1 MKEITVYYL
10 EISRPTLDSSF
21 DDKLGDY
28 GLARLVDHSK
38 GLKNTLL
45 AGVGYIALEFQS
57 SGKASEESDVYSFG
71 VVALEIACGKRS
83 IEPKFH
89 ELDALLL
96 PWVWESYGNGKVLD
110 VADKKMGMEFDP
122 KQMECL
128 AQLPN
133 LPSTIP
139 VPCYN
144 APIAPGIGTSEPVFV
159 GTTEIGTRELM
170 CIRVIRASNRRYAH
184 IGDVIIAVIKEA
196 VPNTPLERSEV
207 IRAVIVRTRKE
218 LKRDNE
224 MII

>member
-1 MKEITVYYL
+1 FALSYAHGRVNNCTLVHAQDPSEGDYCVLLRDFKTSNIMFD
-10 EISRPTLDSSF
+10 SRF

-45 AGVGYIALEFQS
+45 AGVGYIALECLS

-128 AQLPN
+128 APLPN
-133 LPSTIP
+133 LPCTIP

-144 APIAPGIGTSEPVFV
+144 APIAPRIGTSEPVFV
-159 GTTEIGTRELM
+159 GTTEM
-170 CIRVIRASNRRYAH
+170 C
-184 IGDVIIAVIKEA
+184 K
-196 VPNTPLERSEV
+196 
-207 IRAVIVRTRKE
+207 
-218 LKRDNE
+218 
-224 MII
+224 

>member
-1 MKEITVYYL
+1 MRWDKVLAGFALSYAHGRVNNCTLVHAQDPSGKSLLTWETRYKIVQDLTSALLYPYEEGDYCVL
-10 EISRPTLDSSF
+10 LRDIKTNNIMLDSSF

-45 AGVGYIALEFQS
+45 AGVGHIALECLS

-128 AQLPN
+128 VIVGLWCAHPN
-133 LPSTIP
+133 LKLRPS
-139 VPCYN
+139 
-144 APIAPGIGTSEPVFV
+144 
-159 GTTEIGTRELM
+159 
-170 CIRVIRASNRRYAH
+170 IRQVI
-184 IGDVIIAVIKEA
+184 
-196 VPNTPLERSEV
+196 
-207 IRAVIVRTRKE
+207 
-218 LKRDNE
+218 
-224 MII
+224 

>member
-1 MKEITVYYL
+1 MRWDNVLVGFALSYAHGRVNNCTLVHAQDPSDLTSALLYL
-10 EISRPTLDSSF
+10 YEEGDYCVLLRDIKTSNIMLDSSF

-45 AGVGYIALEFQS
+45 AGVGYIALECLS
-57 SGKASEESDVYSFG
+57 SSKASEESDVYSFG
-71 VVALEIACGKRS
+71 VVALEIVCGKRS

-128 AQLPN
+128 APLPN
-133 LPSTIP
+133 LPCTIP

-144 APIAPGIGTSEPVFV
+144 APIAPGIGTSEP
-159 GTTEIGTRELM
+159 
-170 CIRVIRASNRRYAH
+170 
-184 IGDVIIAVIKEA
+184 
-196 VPNTPLERSEV
+196 
-207 IRAVIVRTRKE
+207 
-218 LKRDNE
+218 
-224 MII
+224 

>member
-1 MKEITVYYL
+1 KSLLTWEARYKIVQDLTSALLYPYEEGDYCVLLRDIKTNNIM
-10 EISRPTLDSSF
+10 LDSSF

-45 AGVGYIALEFQS
+45 AGVGHIALECLS

-128 AQLPN
+128 APLPN
-133 LPSTIP
+133 LPSTIL

-159 GTTEIGTRELM
+159 GITEM
-170 CIRVIRASNRRYAH
+170 CKCIQSQ
-184 IGDVIIAVIKEA
+184 
-196 VPNTPLERSEV
+196 
-207 IRAVIVRTRKE
+207 
-218 LKRDNE
+218 
-224 MII
+224 

>member
-1 MKEITVYYL
+1 MRWDNVLAGFALSYAHG
-10 EISRPTLDSSF
+10 RVNNCTLV
-21 DDKLGDY
+21 
-28 GLARLVDHSK
+28 LVDHSK

-45 AGVGYIALEFQS
+45 AGVGHIALECPS

-89 ELDALLL
+89 ELEALLL
-96 PWVWESYGNGKVLD
+96 PWVWQSYGNGKVLD

-128 AQLPN
+128 VIVGLWCALPNLELRPSIRQVIQPLHIKASLAN

-159 GTTEIGTRELM
+159 GTTEM
-170 CIRVIRASNRRYAH
+170 CKCTQSQQ
-184 IGDVIIAVIKEA
+184 VIK
-196 VPNTPLERSEV
+196 
-207 IRAVIVRTRKE
+207 
-218 LKRDNE
+218 
-224 MII
+224 